1 MRETVLIEEMT
12 WPEVRAAIAGGKRRV
27 IVMLGAME
35 QHGPTCRSAPTP
47 TSATRPA
54 SASRGGWGRPRRAR
68 RDARYS
74 VGHLPMAGTVSI
86 EEATLEAV
94 IVDVCRSLAR
104 HGFREVILLCSHG
117 GNYRAL
123 RNVLPGLREE
133 HHALRISAI
142 TDFDEW
148 LEDTKA
154 FAAREGLEMTR
165 LGVHAGQGETSL
177 MLAHRPDLVQMD
189 KACEGFTGDASIRW
203 RSKVPPP
210 MDTMS
215 PTGILGDARESTA
228 ELGRRCSGAN
238 RARGADDRGR
248 DAGPLR
254 SERRG
259 DRRIRRARIDG
270 KRHGQAVARGPPQ
283 GHRLQPDADEGAALL
298 DAGWS
303 GATPRGRSPRPPT
316 WSAPW

>member
-12 WPEVRAAIAGGKRRV
+12 WPEVRAAIAGGGKRRV

-35 QHGPTCRSAPTP
+35 QHGPHLPIGTDTYLGY
-47 TSATRPA
+47 ATGQRL
-54 SASRGGWGRPRRAR
+54 AR
-68 RDARYS
+68 RLGDALVAPVVTLGYS

-123 RNVLPGLREE
+123 RNVLPAVREE
-133 HHALRISAI
+133 HHTLRISAI

-148 LEDTKA
+148 LEDAKA

-215 PTGILGDARESTA
+215 PRASSATPGNPPPSW
-228 ELGRRCSGAN
+228 GRRCSGSGSSAW
-238 RARGADDRGR
+238 
-248 DAGPLR
+248 
-254 SERRG
+254 RR
-259 DRRIRRARIDG
+259 
-270 KRHGQAVARGPPQ
+270 
-283 GHRLQPDADEGAALL
+283 
-298 DAGWS
+298 
-303 GATPRGRSPRPPT
+303 
-316 WSAPW
+316 

>member
-35 QHGPTCRSAPTP
+35 QHGPHLPIGTDTYLGY
-47 TSATRPA
+47 ATGERL
-54 SASRGGWGRPRRAR
+54 AR
-68 RDARYS
+68 RLGDALVAPVVTLGYS
-74 VGHLPMAGTVSI
+74 VGHLPMAGTVSV

-104 HGFREVILLCSHG
+104 HGFREVVLLCSHG

-123 RNVLPGLREE
+123 RNVLPGVREE
-133 HHALRISAI
+133 HHTLRISAI

-228 ELGRRCSGAN
+228 ELGEKMFR
-238 RARGADDRGR
+238 
-248 DAGPLR
+248 
-254 SERRG
+254 ERIER
-259 DRRIRRARIDG
+259 
-270 KRHGQAVARGPPQ
+270 VARMI
-283 GHRLQPDADEGAALL
+283 E
-298 DAGWS
+298 AGTL
-303 GATPRGRSPRPPT
+303 AR
-316 WSAPW
+316 

>member
-1 MRETVLIEEMT
+1 V
-12 WPEVRAAIAGGKRRV
+12 
-27 IVMLGAME
+27 
-35 QHGPTCRSAPTP
+35 
-47 TSATRPA
+47 
-54 SASRGGWGRPRRAR
+54 
-68 RDARYS
+68 S
-74 VGHLPMAGTVSI
+74 V

-123 RNVLPGLREE
+123 RNVLPKVREE
-133 HHALRISAI
+133 HHTLRISAI

-228 ELGRRCSGAN
+228 ELGEKMFRERIERVAQMIEAGTL
-238 RARGADDRGR
+238 AR
-248 DAGPLR
+248 
-254 SERRG
+254 
-259 DRRIRRARIDG
+259 
-270 KRHGQAVARGPPQ
+270 
-283 GHRLQPDADEGAALL
+283 
-298 DAGWS
+298 
-303 GATPRGRSPRPPT
+303 
-316 WSAPW
+316 

>member
-1 MRETVLIEEMT
+1 
-12 WPEVRAAIAGGKRRV
+12 
-27 IVMLGAME
+27 
-35 QHGPTCRSAPTP
+35 
-47 TSATRPA
+47 
-54 SASRGGWGRPRRAR
+54 
-68 RDARYS
+68 
-74 VGHLPMAGTVSI
+74 VSI

-104 HGFREVILLCSHG
+104 HGFREVVLLCSHG

-133 HHALRISAI
+133 HRALRISAI

-148 LEDTKA
+148 LEDAKA

-177 MLAHRPDLVQMD
+177 MLAHRPELVQMD

-228 ELGRRCSGAN
+228 ELGEKMFG
-238 RARGADDRGR
+238 
-248 DAGPLR
+248 
-254 SERRG
+254 ERIER
-259 DRRIRRARIDG
+259 
-270 KRHGQAVARGPPQ
+270 VARMI
-283 GHRLQPDADEGAALL
+283 E
-298 DAGWS
+298 AGTL
-303 GATPRGRSPRPPT
+303 AR
-316 WSAPW
+316 